1 MSLPTSETK
10 PDGYF
15 SSSSNRGNLKLIPYH
30 DATEG
35 EKRGFIFALT
45 NRVRCTTEHYTLLL
59 ISGAI
64 LLFALI
70 FNSPLLLI
78 TAALIA
84 PFLGPVVT
92 PGLAATTPSWSRFGR
107 ALANLLITLAVFFAA
122 GWLAGMIPST
132 NGHVT
137 LPHIHL
143 LRSTWLEWLVV
154 ALTSALTTWLFLRGH
169 ESFRLFSALL
179 TYLVFFPVSLAGML
193 YQNNVEQ
200 AWLAAL
206 LLVLARLAIAL
217 IISLLLYW
225 LNGITPV
232 KWHGWL
238 IAAIT
243 LVLAFT
249 SIAAFSIS
257 KLILTEV
264 PAKPVAIE
272 TPVSSATPIPTKTIA
287 PATPTAPT
295 ATLILT
301 STATPTVTTTPTEL
315 PTPEVTPVNAWIIA
329 PNGVIVRWQP
339 DSKADVVTYMNQ
351 FTRIGLLGEQ
361 FVVGTAIWEKVLTS
375 EGEIGWIMGRYLIT
389 ATPLP

>member
-1 MSLPTSETK
+1 
-10 PDGYF
+10 
-15 SSSSNRGNLKLIPYH
+15 
-30 DATEG
+30 
-35 EKRGFIFALT
+35 
-45 NRVRCTTEHYTLLL
+45 
-59 ISGAI
+59 
-64 LLFALI
+64 
-70 FNSPLLLI
+70 
-78 TAALIA
+78 
-84 PFLGPVVT
+84 
-92 PGLAATTPSWSRFGR
+92 
-107 ALANLLITLAVFFAA
+107 
-122 GWLAGMIPST
+122 
-132 NGHVT
+132 
-137 LPHIHL
+137 
-143 LRSTWLEWLVV
+143 
-154 ALTSALTTWLFLRGH
+154 
-169 ESFRLFSALL
+169 
-179 TYLVFFPVSLAGML
+179 ML